1 MNSTKSLFKS
11 KTFWGAVIA
20 IVASLAGL
28 FGFEI
33 TATDQQD
40 LIGLY
45 DQALAAWDS
54 IAVVVGGLLAIYGR
68 VTATSRIG

>member
-1 MNSTKSLFKS
+1 MDSTKSLFKS

-20 IVASLAGL
+20 IAASVAGL

-40 LIGLY
+40 LLSLY

-54 IAVVVGGLLAIYGR
+54 ISIIGGGLLAIYGR
-68 VTATSRIG
+68 ISATSRIG

>member
-33 TATDQQD
+33 TASDQQD
-40 LIGLY
+40 LISMY